1 MPEFSYSLQ
10 INVSYCLLL
19 SCCGNFSLGAEGT
32 VRRGKKLGPLF
43 LFNPLWP
50 TPLTVYRD
58 ISILY
63 QSDTRE
69 RTKERSRGGGECVY
83 IILPTG
89 QEHAIQQYTNQDRSC
104 IPLACM
110 V

>member
-1 MPEFSYSLQ
+1 MEPK
-10 INVSYCLLL
+10 
-19 SCCGNFSLGAEGT
+19 GRGEGG
-32 VRRGKKLGPLF
+32 GKELGPLF

-69 RTKERSRGGGECVY
+69 RSYRRRGSVCILYYQQGRNTQYSSISTKTGHVY
-83 IILPTG
+83 HWHAWYRRLPSPPPTTFS
-89 QEHAIQQYTNQDRSC
+89 ENST
-104 IPLACM
+104 
-110 V
+110 

>member
-1 MPEFSYSLQ
+1 
-10 INVSYCLLL
+10 LLL

-32 VRRGKKLGPLF
+32 WRRGKELGPLF

-50 TPLTVYRD
+50 TPLTVYYRD

-69 RTKERSRGGGECVY
+69 RSYRGGECVY

-89 QEHAIQQYTNQDRSC
+89 QEHAIQQYIN
-104 IPLACM
+104 
-110 V
+110 